1 MQGAY
6 SNRYGASRLRIA
18 DCRWWIAKNTR
29 TCAIVLVLLLVIVL
43 VTEIRGAGDM
53 EPTDGGSG
61 QGLPETPQ
69 VQSDKALD
77 STGEEKEI
85 MVHLLK
91 SEQWG
96 PLSSK
101 GWTDRVGN
109 GMGVWVS
116 VKEQMLRVI
125 QGTSVLFEAPCSTAA
140 KGSGSKANS
149 FQTPLGWHSIAE
161 KFGEGAPWGRV
172 FREKRITDETW
183 KRGDPVKEDLV
194 LTRVLSLRGEEQ
206 GKNSGGDVD
215 SFDRNI
221 YIHGT
226 NDEQNIGKPV
236 SHGCVRLTNDD
247 VIAVYDIIPLNT
259 LVLITEE

>member
-1 MQGAY
+1 M
-6 SNRYGASRLRIA
+6 NHCTTRLRIA
-18 DCRWWIAKNTR
+18 DCRLWIAKKTR

-43 VTEIRGAGDM
+43 VIEVRGASD
-53 EPTDGGSG
+53 TDLTDNGWG
-61 QGLPETPQ
+61 QGLPEAPL
-69 VQSDKALD
+69 VHSNEALD
-77 STGEEKEI
+77 SAGEDKEL
-85 MVHLLK
+85 MVHRLK

-101 GWTDRVGN
+101 GWTDRVGK
-109 GMGVWVS
+109 GLGVWVS

-161 KFGEGAPWGRV
+161 KFGEGAPWGRI
-172 FREKRITDETW
+172 FRDKRATNDIW
-183 KRGDPVKEDLV
+183 KRGDPIKEDLI
-194 LTRVLSLRGEEQ
+194 LTRVLTLRGEEP

-247 VIAVYDIIPLNT
+247 VIAAYEIIPLNAP
-259 LVLITEE
+259 VLIIEE